1 MEANKKGFK
10 GAWLCAAIYEAS
22 ELSAVEKLL
31 LAEIDAL
38 TTDTDAC
45 YATNTHFSQRLGVTV
60 TRVDHLL
67 GKLTRLGYI
76 VRVSFDGRVT
86 RRVLAPEYSSNPGHS
101 IALIG
106 AEKRQSRSVKN
117 DRAALSQ
124 ITEQHCRKE
133 QGSAAKNSRA
143 PYIEKIPKETPTLE
157 TTTTIYPD
165 SNSDKSR
172 GQESPETS
180 SSSRRFFEG
189 GGSSGSLPKQSGDPG
204 AGEASSLVDSLVRE
218 YGLSSK
224 QRQAVIE
231 YCDSRGQE
239 YLRSKADIV
248 RSQPR
253 RNCAGALIAAL
264 RDDWQPA
271 VAIGA
276 QTNATHKRPVRP
288 GNRNIG
294 NSNEY
299 CDFSQYKSRD

>member
-1 MEANKKGFK
+1 MESNKKGFK
-10 GAWLCAAIYEAS
+10 GVWLCAAIYES
-22 ELSAVEKLL
+22 PELSAVEKLL

-45 YATNTHFSQRLGVTV
+45 YATNAHFSERLGVTV

-106 AEKRQSRSVKN
+106 AERRQSRSVKN

-133 QGSAAKNSRA
+133 QGCAAKNSRA
-143 PYIEKIPKETPTLE
+143 LYIEKIPKETPTLE

-165 SNSDKSR
+165 SNSHKSR
-172 GQESPETS
+172 SQEAPETS

-189 GGSSGSLPKQSGDPG
+189 ENSVGSLRDRTVG
-204 AGEASSLVDSLVRE
+204 AASETTSALVDRLALE
-218 YGLSSK
+218 YGLSRK
-224 QRQAVIE
+224 QRQTVSE
-231 YCDSRGQE
+231 YCDLKGEE
-239 YLRSKADIV
+239 YVRSKLEIIRAQ
-248 RSQPR
+248 SY
-253 RNCAGALIAAL
+253 RNAAGALLAAL
-264 RDDWQPA
+264 EDDWQPA
-271 VAIGA
+271 VSTRGEK
-276 QTNATHKRPVRP
+276 TATRQKPVRA

-299 CDFSQYKSRD
+299 CDFSQYRCSQ

>member
-10 GAWLCAAIYEAS
+10 GVWLCAAIYEAS

-38 TTDTDAC
+38 TTYTDAC
-45 YATNTHFSQRLGVTV
+45 YATNAHFSERLGVTV

-86 RRVLAPEYSSNPGHS
+86 RRVLAPEYSSNPSHS

-124 ITEQHCRKE
+124 ITEQDCKKE
-133 QGSAAKNSRA
+133 QVSAAKNSRA

-172 GQESPETS
+172 IQEAPETS

-189 GGSSGSLPKQSGDPG
+189 ENSFGSLRVRALG
-204 AGEASSLVDSLVRE
+204 AANENTSAFVDRLALE
-218 YGLSSK
+218 YGLSGR
-224 QRQAVIE
+224 QRQTVSE
-231 YCDSRGQE
+231 YCDLKGEEYVRSKLEIIRGQ
-239 YLRSKADIV
+239 SC
-248 RSQPR
+248 
-253 RNCAGALIAAL
+253 RNAAGALLASL

-271 VAIGA
+271 VSTRGEKA
-276 QTNATHKRPVRP
+276 ATRQKPVRP
-288 GNRNIG
+288 GNRNVG
-294 NSNEY
+294 NSNEH
-299 CDFSQYKSRD
+299 CDFSQYRCSQ

>member
-10 GAWLCAAIYEAS
+10 GVWLCAAIYEAS

-45 YATNTHFSQRLGVTV
+45 YATNAHFSERLGLTV

-106 AEKRQSRSVKN
+106 AERRQSRSVKN

-133 QGSAAKNSRA
+133 QGSPAKNSRA

-157 TTTTIYPD
+157 TTTTIYPG
-165 SNSDKSR
+165 SNNDKS
-172 GQESPETS
+172 GYEEASEMS
-180 SSSRRFFEG
+180 SSSRRSFEG
-189 GGSSGSLPKQSGDPG
+189 ENSFGSLPDRAVGTAREDTS
-204 AGEASSLVDSLVRE
+204 ALVDRLALE
-218 YGLSSK
+218 YGLSRK
-224 QRQAVIE
+224 QRQTVSE
-231 YCDSRGQE
+231 YCDLKGQE
-239 YLRSKADIV
+239 YVRSKLEIIRAQ
-248 RSQPR
+248 RC
-253 RNCAGALIAAL
+253 RNAAGALVAAL
-264 RDDWQPA
+264 EDDWKPP
-271 VAIGA
+271 VSTRGEKD
-276 QTNATHKRPVRP
+276 ATRERPVRA

-294 NSNEY
+294 NSNEH
-299 CDFSQYKSRD
+299 CDFSQYRCSQ

>member
-10 GAWLCAAIYEAS
+10 GVWLCAAIYES
-22 ELSAVEKLL
+22 QELSAVEKLL

-38 TTDTDAC
+38 TSDADAC
-45 YATNTHFSQRLGVTV
+45 YATNAHFSQRLGVTV

-101 IALIG
+101 IAHIG

-124 ITEQHCRKE
+124 ITEQHRRKE

-143 PYIEKIPKETPTLE
+143 PYIEKIPEQTPTLE
-157 TTTTIYPD
+157 TTTTINLD
-165 SNSDKSR
+165 NKRNGND
-172 GQESPETS
+172 EELET

-189 GGSSGSLPKQSGDPG
+189 ESSLESLRDRTVSP
-204 AGEASSLVDSLVRE
+204 AGENTSALVDQLVLECR
-218 YGLSSK
+218 LSGK
-224 QRQAVIE
+224 QRQEVTE
-231 YCDSRGQE
+231 YCELKGEE
-239 YLRSKADIV
+239 YVRSKAEIV
-248 RSQPR
+248 RARPR
-253 RNCAGALIAAL
+253 ENAAGALMAAL

-271 VAIGA
+271 VALKGEK
-276 QTNATHKRPVRP
+276 NATRKGFVRS

-294 NSNEY
+294 NSNEH
-299 CDFSQYKSRD
+299 CDFSQYRCSQ

>member
-10 GAWLCAAIYEAS
+10 GVWLCAAIYEAS

-45 YATNTHFSQRLGVTV
+45 YATNAHFSERLGVTV

-106 AEKRQSRSVKN
+106 AERRQSRSVKN

-157 TTTTIYPD
+157 TTTTINLD
-165 SNSDKSR
+165 NKKNGNEDKL
-172 GQESPETS
+172 EA
-180 SSSRRFFEG
+180 SSSRRFFAAEN
-189 GGSSGSLPKQSGDPG
+189 SFGSLRDPAIG
-204 AGEASSLVDSLVRE
+204 EAGENTSAFVDRLALE
-218 YGLSSK
+218 YGLSRK
-224 QRQAVIE
+224 QRQTVSE
-231 YCDSRGQE
+231 YCDLKGEE
-239 YLRSKADIV
+239 YVRSKLEIIRAQ
-248 RSQPR
+248 SC
-253 RNCAGALIAAL
+253 RNAAGALLASL
-264 RDDWQPA
+264 RDDWQAA
-271 VAIGA
+271 VSTKGEK
-276 QTNATHKRPVRP
+276 TATRQKPVRA

-294 NSNEY
+294 N
-299 CDFSQYKSRD
+299 

>member
-1 MEANKKGFK
+1 MEANKKSFK
-10 GAWLCAAIYEAS
+10 GVWLCAAIYEAS

-38 TTDTDAC
+38 TTDTDAG
-45 YATNTHFSQRLGVTV
+45 YATNAHLSERLGVTV
-60 TRVDHLL
+60 TRGDHLL

-76 VRVSFDGRVT
+76 VRVSFDGGVT

-133 QGSAAKNSRA
+133 QGSTAKNSRA
-143 PYIEKIPKETPTLE
+143 PYIEKIPKETPTIE
-157 TTTTIYPD
+157 TTTTINLY
-165 SNSDKSR
+165 NKEN
-172 GQESPETS
+172 GNEEKLET

-189 GGSSGSLPKQSGDPG
+189 ENSFGSLRDRAVG
-204 AGEASSLVDSLVRE
+204 AASENTSALMDQLALE
-218 YGLSSK
+218 YGLSRK
-224 QRQAVIE
+224 QRQTVSE
-231 YCDSRGQE
+231 YCDLKGEEHVQ
-239 YLRSKADIV
+239 SKLEIIRAESC
-248 RSQPR
+248 RKA
-253 RNCAGALIAAL
+253 AGALLASL

-271 VAIGA
+271 VSTKGE
-276 QTNATHKRPVRP
+276 TTATRQKPVRT

-299 CDFSQYKSRD
+299 C

>member
-10 GAWLCAAIYEAS
+10 GVWLGAAIYES
-22 ELSAVEKLL
+22 PELSAVEKLL

-45 YATNTHFSQRLGVTV
+45 YASNAHFSERLGVTV

-106 AEKRQSRSVKN
+106 AERRQSRSVKN

-133 QGSAAKNSRA
+133 QGCAAKNSRA
-143 PYIEKIPKETPTLE
+143 LYIEKIPKETPTLE

-165 SNSDKSR
+165 SNSEKSR

-180 SSSRRFFEG
+180 SSFF
-189 GGSSGSLPKQSGDPG
+189 
-204 AGEASSLVDSLVRE
+204 
-218 YGLSSK
+218 
-224 QRQAVIE
+224 
-231 YCDSRGQE
+231 
-239 YLRSKADIV
+239 
-248 RSQPR
+248 
-253 RNCAGALIAAL
+253 
-264 RDDWQPA
+264 
-271 VAIGA
+271 
-276 QTNATHKRPVRP
+276 
-288 GNRNIG
+288 
-294 NSNEY
+294 
-299 CDFSQYKSRD
+299 

>member
-10 GAWLCAAIYEAS
+10 GVWLCAAIYEAS

-45 YATNTHFSQRLGVTV
+45 YATNAHFSGRLGVTV

-106 AEKRQSRSVKN
+106 AERRQSRSVKN

-124 ITEQHCRKE
+124 ITEQDCRKE
-133 QGSAAKNSRA
+133 QGSTAKNSRP

-157 TTTTIYPD
+157 TTTTTHPD

-172 GQESPETS
+172 SQAALET

-189 GGSSGSLPKQSGDPG
+189 ENSSGSLRDRAVG
-204 AGEASSLVDSLVRE
+204 AASENTSALVDRLTLE
-218 YGLSSK
+218 YGLSRK
-224 QRQAVIE
+224 QRQTVSE
-231 YCDSRGQE
+231 YCDLKGEE
-239 YLRSKADIV
+239 YVRSKLEIIRAL
-248 RSQPR
+248 SC
-253 RNCAGALIAAL
+253 RNAAGALLASL

-271 VAIGA
+271 VSTKGES
-276 QTNATHKRPVRP
+276 TATRQKPVRAA
-288 GNRNIG
+288 NRNIG

-299 CDFSQYKSRD
+299 CDFSQYRCSQ

>member
-10 GAWLCAAIYEAS
+10 GVWLCAAIYESS

-45 YATNTHFSQRLGVTV
+45 YATNAHFSERLGVTV

-101 IALIG
+101 IALMG

-117 DRAALSQ
+117 NRAALSQ
-124 ITEQHCRKE
+124 ITEQDCRKE
-133 QGSAAKNSRA
+133 QGSTAKNSRA
-143 PYIEKIPKETPTLE
+143 PYIEKIPEETPTLE

-165 SNSDKSR
+165 SNNDKS
-172 GQESPETS
+172 GSQETPETS
-180 SSSRRFFEG
+180 SPRRSFEG
-189 GGSSGSLPKQSGDPG
+189 KNSLGPLRDR
-204 AGEASSLVDSLVRE
+204 AVDVTDESTSAFVDRLGVE
-218 YGLSSK
+218 YGLSRK
-224 QRQAVIE
+224 QRQAVSE
-231 YCDSRGQE
+231 YCDLKGEE
-239 YLRSKADIV
+239 YVRSKLEIV
-248 RSQPR
+248 RTQR
-253 RNCAGALIAAL
+253 CRNAAGALVAAL
-264 RDDWQPA
+264 EDDWQPP
-271 VAIGA
+271 VSTRGEK
-276 QTNATHKRPVRP
+276 NATRERPVRA

-294 NSNEY
+294 NSNEH
-299 CDFSQYKSRD
+299 CDFSQYRCSQ

>member
-10 GAWLCAAIYEAS
+10 GVWLCAAIYEAL

-45 YATNTHFSQRLGVTV
+45 YATNAHFSERLGVTV

-101 IALIG
+101 ITLIG
-106 AEKRQSRSVKN
+106 AERRQSRSVKN

-157 TTTTIYPD
+157 TTTTLYPN

-172 GQESPETS
+172 SQEAPETS
-180 SSSRRFFEG
+180 SLRRFFEG
-189 GGSSGSLPKQSGDPG
+189 ENSSGSLRDRALG
-204 AGEASSLVDSLVRE
+204 AATENTSALVDRLALE
-218 YGLSSK
+218 YGLSRK
-224 QRQAVIE
+224 QRQTVTE
-231 YCDSRGQE
+231 YCDLKGEE
-239 YLRSKADIV
+239 YVRSKLEIFRAQ
-248 RSQPR
+248 SF
-253 RNCAGALIAAL
+253 RNAAGALVAAL
-264 RDDWQPA
+264 EDDWQPA
-271 VAIGA
+271 VSTIGEK
-276 QTNATHKRPVRP
+276 NATRQRVVRT
-288 GNRNIG
+288 GNRNVG
-294 NSNEY
+294 NSNEH
-299 CDFSQYKSRD
+299 CDFSQYRCSQ

>member
-10 GAWLCAAIYEAS
+10 GVWLCAAIYEAL

-45 YATNTHFSQRLGVTV
+45 YATNAHFSERLGVTV

-101 IALIG
+101 ITLIG
-106 AEKRQSRSVKN
+106 AERRQSRSVKN

-157 TTTTIYPD
+157 TTTTVHPD
-165 SNSDKSR
+165 PNNDKSR
-172 GQESPETS
+172 SQEASETS
-180 SSSRRFFEG
+180 SPRRFF
-189 GGSSGSLPKQSGDPG
+189 
-204 AGEASSLVDSLVRE
+204 GERTPLDRSEIEPLVR
-218 YGLSSK
+218 
-224 QRQAVIE
+224 
-231 YCDSRGQE
+231 
-239 YLRSKADIV
+239 
-248 RSQPR
+248 QPKTFQ
-253 RNCAGALIAAL
+253 L
-264 RDDWQPA
+264 
-271 VAIGA
+271 
-276 QTNATHKRPVRP
+276 
-288 GNRNIG
+288 
-294 NSNEY
+294 
-299 CDFSQYKSRD
+299 